1 MLMVQGAPMRKAR
14 KDFQRLAALR
24 AKEAGVLA
32 ESGYRQGAYYL
43 GGLAVECAL
52 KACIA
57 KKTRRYEFPADVKYA
72 QKVYTHE
79 LTELLKLA
87 ELSSQL
93 ERDMKTRPQLATN
106 WSIVKGWNVNS
117 RYETSRLD
125 GRDMVDAVNA
135 SDGCCN
141 GSKCFGEERSGHWSA
156 SDGSAQPIKDSHHA
170 L

>member
-1 MLMVQGAPMRKAR
+1 MDTVAELDTIRVHREEAESRRTHGRGAQFRMRKAR

-32 ESGYRQGAYYL
+32 KSGYRQGAYYL

-57 KKTRRYEFPADVKYA
+57 KKTKRYEFPADVRYA

-87 ELSSQL
+87 ELSGQL
-93 ERDMKTRPQLATN
+93 EKDLKTRPQLATN
-106 WSIVKGWNVNS
+106 WGIVKGWNVSS
-117 RYETSRLD
+117 RHETSKLD

-135 SDGCCN
+135 SDGVLQWIRL
-141 GSKCFGEERSGHWSA
+141 FW
-156 SDGSAQPIKDSHHA
+156 
-170 L
+170 